1 MRARVFS
8 KSAEGLVAVAVGAVV
23 CAAFVPALASAAP
36 AGAVHTLPTGSID
49 GGSSGSSDG
58 VRTATVDDQGEQLT
72 LRLHKMDL
80 RGSDFSMAVQ
90 ESGGKLSDV
99 VIPAPRSY
107 IGSVEG
113 HPDAIVSAIVDS
125 AGILRGQAIFDRG
138 SSIEFVGS
146 DVVGRSTAP
155 IDAKPQWP
163 TASVAPASAAG
174 VGKTVKQFVVGLD
187 LSGEW
192 YSAHGE
198 GSPAVALDRAEE
210 SMARTAAIWIRDVGI
225 RPILG
230 RVVLR
235 ADAVSDPYSS
245 SCENLEQLEDLW
257 SDQVGT
263 SVDQATVVCR
273 SGGGNAYYSK
283 FEVDHSYAQ
292 VGAESDGNFSRVLRH
307 ELGHNFYADDYHG
320 GGAEGRTIMN
330 GNDLSRFDGTE
341 FAAIVDA
348 ADVASARLD
357 DIGRY
362 TATPIPPY
370 AALDTARVRSGGTA
384 TVDAVANDHDSNGD
398 SIRVT
403 GVEATSLLGGT
414 VKLDGGKVVYTAGT
428 KTGVDRIR
436 YTLTDAAGGT
446 STGWIIVDVSA

>member
-36 AGAVHTLPTGSID
+36 AGAVHTQPAGSID
-49 GGSSGSSDG
+49 GGSSDG
-58 VRTATVDDQGEQLT
+58 VRTATVDDEGEQLT
-72 LRLHKMDL
+72 LRLRKMNL

-90 ESGGKLSDV
+90 ESGGELSDV
-99 VIPAPRSY
+99 AVPAPRSY

-125 AGILRGQAIFDRG
+125 AGTLRGQVIFDRG
-138 SSIEFVGS
+138 ASIEFVGS
-146 DVVGRSTAP
+146 EVVGRSTAP
-155 IDAKPQWP
+155 TDAKPQWP
-163 TASVAPASAAG
+163 TTSIAPASAAS
-174 VGKTVKQFVVGLD
+174 VGATVKQFVVGLD

-225 RPILG
+225 RPTLG

-245 SCENLEQLEDLW
+245 SCENLEQLEELW

-263 SVDQATVVCR
+263 SVDQATVVCK

-283 FEVDHSYAQ
+283 FEQDQSYAN
-292 VGAESDGNFSRVLRH
+292 VGAEPDGNFSRVLRH

-370 AALDTARVRSGGTA
+370 AALDTERVSSGGTA

-398 SIRVT
+398 SIKVA

-446 STGWIIVDVSA
+446 STGWIVVDVSA

>member
-1 MRARVFS
+1 MRARGFS
-8 KSAEGLVAVAVGAVV
+8 KSAEGLVALAVGAVV
-23 CAAFVPALASAAP
+23 CAAIVPAVASAAP
-36 AGAVHTLPTGSID
+36 TGVVHTLPTGGVD
-49 GGSSGSSDG
+49 GGASEGT
-58 VRTATVDDQGEQLT
+58 RTATVDDDEGEQLT
-72 LRLHKMDL
+72 LRLHKMNL

-90 ESGGKLSDV
+90 ESGGELTDV

-125 AGILRGQAIFDRG
+125 AGTLRGQVIFDRG
-138 SSIEFVGS
+138 ASIEFVGS

-155 IDAKPQWP
+155 IDAKPKWP
-163 TASVAPASAAG
+163 TASIASASAAS

-192 YSAHGE
+192 YSAHGA

-235 ADAVSDPYSS
+235 ADAASDPYSS
-245 SCENLEQLEDLW
+245 SCEDLDQLEGLW

-263 SVDQATVVCR
+263 SVDQATVVCA
-273 SGGGNAYYSK
+273 SGGGNAYYSR
-283 FEVDHSYAQ
+283 FELDHSYAQ
-292 VGAESDGNFSRVLRH
+292 VGAEPDGNFSRVLRH

-320 GGAEGRTIMN
+320 GGAEGSTIMN

-348 ADVASARLD
+348 ADVASDRLD
-357 DIGRY
+357 DVGRY
-362 TATPIPPY
+362 TASPIPPY
-370 AALDTARVRSGGTA
+370 AALDTAQVRSGGTV

-398 SIRVT
+398 SIKVT

-414 VKLDGGKVVYTAGT
+414 VKLENGEVVFEAGT
-428 KTGVDRIR
+428 KTGTDRIL

>member
-1 MRARVFS
+1 M
-8 KSAEGLVAVAVGAVV
+8 
-23 CAAFVPALASAAP
+23 
-36 AGAVHTLPTGSID
+36 
-49 GGSSGSSDG
+49 
-58 VRTATVDDQGEQLT
+58 
-72 LRLHKMDL
+72 
-80 RGSDFSMAVQ
+80 
-90 ESGGKLSDV
+90 
-99 VIPAPRSY
+99 
-107 IGSVEG
+107 EG

-125 AGILRGQAIFDRG
+125 AGTLRGQVIFDRG
-138 SSIEFVGS
+138 ASIEFVGS

-155 IDAKPQWP
+155 IDAKPKWP
-163 TASVAPASAAG
+163 TASIASASAAS

-192 YSAHGE
+192 YSAHGA

-235 ADAVSDPYSS
+235 ADAASDPYSS
-245 SCENLEQLEDLW
+245 SCENLDQLEGLW

-263 SVDQATVVCR
+263 SVDQATVVCA
-273 SGGGNAYYSK
+273 SGGGNAYYSR
-283 FEVDHSYAQ
+283 FELDHSYAQ
-292 VGAESDGNFSRVLRH
+292 VGAEPDGNFSRVLRH

-320 GGAEGRTIMN
+320 GGAEGSTIMN

-348 ADVASARLD
+348 ADAASARLD
-357 DIGRY
+357 DVGRY
-362 TATPIPPY
+362 TASPIPPY
-370 AALDTARVRSGGTA
+370 AALDTAQVRSGGTV

-398 SIRVT
+398 SIKVS

-414 VKLDGGKVVYTAGT
+414 VKLENGEVVFEAGT
-428 KTGVDRIR
+428 KTGTDRIL
-436 YTLTDAAGGT
+436 YTLTDAAGGA